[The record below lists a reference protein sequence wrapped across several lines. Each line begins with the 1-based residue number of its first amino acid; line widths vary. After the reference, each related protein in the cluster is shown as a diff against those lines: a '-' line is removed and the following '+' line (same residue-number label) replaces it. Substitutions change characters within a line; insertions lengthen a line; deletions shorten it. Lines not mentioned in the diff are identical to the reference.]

1 MSHSD
6 PRASD
11 RRESA
16 QDLPGEDQPVS
27 SSAER
32 TATRP
37 SRFKGPIVLRGR
49 EAHRR
54 TSDQRL
60 LEQGGPQDFGHDD
73 DFTRTDPWRIMR
85 IQSEFVDGFDTL
97 ARLGPAVTVFGSA
110 RVPEGAADYD
120 LAREVGRA
128 LGRAGY
134 TVITGGGPGIME
146 AANRGAHDVEAP
158 SVGLGIELPHEQ
170 SLNPYI
176 DLGINFRYFFVRKTM
191 FAKYSHGFIALPGG
205 FGTLDEL
212 FECLTLVQTG
222 KVTRFPVVLMGV
234 AFWTPLLEW
243 LRGSLVEQGMVSPDD
258 PDLVR
263 LTDSAEEAVEI
274 MREAHDRFTREA
286 ERRADM
292 GGYDSVP
299 FEGYE
304 DHGRAGRR

>member
-1 MSHSD
+1 MSF
-6 PRASD
+6 A
-11 RRESA
+11 
-16 QDLPGEDQPVS
+16 
-27 SSAER
+27 
-32 TATRP
+32 
-37 SRFKGPIVLRGR
+37 VLG
-49 EAHRR
+49 
-54 TSDQRL
+54 T
-60 LEQGGPQDFGHDD
+60 
-73 DFTRTDPWRIMR
+73 
-85 IQSEFVDGFDTL
+85 
-97 ARLGPAVTVFGSA
+97 AVTSISCLLFAEINPSAVYWAFGFPAAVLSVFG
-110 RVPEGAADYD
+110 ADFVFASGTLYI
-120 LAREVGRA
+120 AK
-128 LGRAGY
+128 
-134 TVITGGGPGIME
+134 I
-146 AANRGAHDVEAP
+146 
-158 SVGLGIELPHEQ
+158 SLPHEQ

-222 KVTRFPVVLMGV
+222 KMTRFPVVLMGV

-243 LRGSLVEQGMVSPDD
+243 IRGSLVEQGMVSPDD
-258 PDLVR
+258 PDLVN
-263 LTDSAEEAVEI
+263 LTDSPREAVEI